1 MFHNGAESQVNVQC
15 IKHPFAR
22 TSIWL
27 HHAPSPADFGA
38 VLAGVNIV
46 LLQNLRSSFF
56 NSRKSPRDFLTI
68 VNFLSCQSCSK
79 THGPGVRWLGHSQNV
94 FFQLWATHTPK
105 KAYRVWTIFAIMSHA
120 SLIFGAKACI
130 ETKIVYLTQSIHA
143 KRTLQISNFANGS
156 PIHVKQLEIFS
167 VGSSAQQ
174 LQTKLS
180 SQNSWLRSGQR
191 SCSSYWEK
199 EQLLFVP
206 KFHAMGGAD
215 RNVVILGNCGS

>member
-68 VNFLSCQSCSK
+68 VNLLLPKLLQNTWTGGKVTRTLAKCIFPTLSH
-79 THGPGVRWLGHSQNV
+79 TH
-94 FFQLWATHTPK
+94 LWRL
-105 KAYRVWTIFAIMSHA
+105 YRVWTIFCNCEPHQFNIRSKSVHWNQNILFDTVNPRKKDPTNIKLCKWFPNTREAVGN
-120 SLIFGAKACI
+120 IFGGLFCTTAAN
-130 ETKIVYLTQSIHA
+130 KIVQPKQLTQVW
-143 KRTLQISNFANGS
+143 T
-156 PIHVKQLEIFS
+156 
-167 VGSSAQQ
+167 
-174 LQTKLS
+174 T
-180 SQNSWLRSGQR
+180 
-191 SCSSYWEK
+191 
-199 EQLLFVP
+199 
-206 KFHAMGGAD
+206 
-215 RNVVILGNCGS
+215 

>member
-1 MFHNGAESQVNVQC
+1 MRSQ
-15 IKHPFAR
+15 
-22 TSIWL
+22 
-27 HHAPSPADFGA
+27 
-38 VLAGVNIV
+38 
-46 LLQNLRSSFF
+46 LRQWQSNNHFPWRELVGNHSCFY
-56 NSRKSPRDFLTI
+56 RQYHWLTI
-68 VNFLSCQSCSK
+68 EIGITTMVITAIFIFQGRVNR
-79 THGPGVRWLGHSQNV
+79 RWDTSSAVIIASFVAAHSFTAQGQ
-94 FFQLWATHTPK
+94 F
-105 KAYRVWTIFAIMSHA
+105 FAIVSHT

-130 ETKIVYLTQSIHA
+130 ETKIFYLTQSIHA

-156 PIHVKQLEIFS
+156 PKHVKQLEIFL

>member
-22 TSIWL
+22 TSTWL

-68 VNFLSCQSCSK
+68 VNLLLPKLLQNTWTGGKVTRILAKCIFPTLSH
-79 THGPGVRWLGHSQNV
+79 TH
-94 FFQLWATHTPK
+94 LW
-105 KAYRVWTIFAIMSHA
+105 RLIEFGQFFAIVSHA
-120 SLIFGAKACI
+120 SLIFVAKACI
-130 ETKIVYLTQSIHA
+130 ETKIFYLTQSIHA

-156 PIHVKQLEIFS
+156 PIHVKQLEIFL

-215 RNVVILGNCGS
+215 RNAVILGNCGS

>member
-94 FFQLWATHTPK
+94 FFQLWATHTHEGLSSLDNFCNYEPRQFNIRSKSVHWNQNILFDTVNPRKKDPTNIKLCKWFPNTREAVGNIFGGLFCTTAANKIVQPK
-105 KAYRVWTIFAIMSHA
+105 QLTQVWT
-120 SLIFGAKACI
+120 
-130 ETKIVYLTQSIHA
+130 T
-143 KRTLQISNFANGS
+143 
-156 PIHVKQLEIFS
+156 
-167 VGSSAQQ
+167 
-174 LQTKLS
+174 
-180 SQNSWLRSGQR
+180 
-191 SCSSYWEK
+191 
-199 EQLLFVP
+199 
-206 KFHAMGGAD
+206 
-215 RNVVILGNCGS
+215 